1 MSFPEDPIEPAGEAE
16 TPARDEAEA
25 PAPMILPPPVARDRE
40 RERDR
45 EAEMARRLAEL
56 DRKVEHWQ
64 GAYKAAVRDRELATA
79 LAGRPLV
86 PGAATQL
93 VRLWRDELDVIEE
106 EGKVR
111 VVARDGRPVQKAV
124 TDWLS
129 SPEFAHFR
137 APATRGGTRPSAES
151 RGPANPSTPAG
162 PRTLGEN
169 VLQQWRTTST
179 GPTSPSTPVGLGRR
193 R

>member
-1 MSFPEDPIEPAGEAE
+1 MNLPEDPNEAE
-16 TPARDEAEA
+16 ILANDEAE
-25 PAPMILPPPVARDRE
+25 PPVPMILPPTAA
-40 RERDR
+40 RDR
-45 EAEMARRLAEL
+45 EAEMARRLADL

-86 PGAATQL
+86 PGAASQL

-106 EGKVR
+106 DGKVR
-111 VVARDGRPVQKAV
+111 VVARDGRPLQKAV
-124 TDWLS
+124 ADWIS

-137 APATRGGTRPSAES
+137 APASRGGTRPPAEA

-169 VLQQWRTTST
+169 VLQQWRATSS

>member
-1 MSFPEDPIEPAGEAE
+1 MSLPEDLNEVEATPIDAVEP
-16 TPARDEAEA
+16 
-25 PAPMILPPPVARDRE
+25 PAPTMPPPTVARDRE

-45 EAEMARRLAEL
+45 DAEMARRLAEL

-86 PGAATQL
+86 PGAASQL
-93 VRLWRDELDVIEE
+93 VRLWRDDLEVIEE

-111 VVARDGRPVQKAV
+111 VVSRDGRPVQKAV
-124 TDWLS
+124 ADWLS

-137 APATRGGTRPSAES
+137 APTTRGGTRPPSES
-151 RGPANPSTPAG
+151 RGPTHPSTPAG

-169 VLQQWRTTST
+169 VLQQWRATST
-179 GPTSPSTPVGLGRR
+179 GPTNPSTPVGLGRR

>member
-1 MSFPEDPIEPAGEAE
+1 MNLSEDPNELEAL
-16 TPARDEAEA
+16 PNDEAEA
-25 PAPMILPPPVARDRE
+25 PAPTFPPPMAARD
-40 RERDR
+40 RDR
-45 EAEMARRLAEL
+45 EADMARRLAEL

-86 PGAATQL
+86 PGAAAQL
-93 VRLWRDELDVIEE
+93 VRLWRDDLDVIEE
-106 EGKVR
+106 DGKVR

-124 TDWLS
+124 SDWLS
-129 SPEFAHFR
+129 SPDFAHFR
-137 APATRGGTRPSAES
+137 APATRGGTRPPAEA
-151 RGPANPSTPAG
+151 RGPANPSTAAE

-169 VLQQWRTTST
+169 VLRQWRATVS
-179 GPTSPSTPVGLGRR
+179 GPTSPATPVGLGRR